1 MHTSNL
7 LLTQVPFYIL
17 LFLALFNCGIH
28 YPVMSLA
35 YLHLLFL
42 KHIYISILR
51 VCNQDTPY
59 ILAYATVVSIALE
72 HKLFYRKKKK
82 QFKVTCNCND
92 QTLNPIRFSWHNTI
106 NQGHVM
112 FNLYLPK
119 AHPSRI
125 LFTMMKPSLKYQFL
139 PMHAT

>member
-1 MHTSNL
+1 MRTSNL

-17 LFLALFNCGIH
+17 LFLAPFHCGIH
-28 YPVMSLA
+28 YLVVSLV

-51 VCNQDTPY
+51 VCNQDAPY

-82 QFKVTCNCND
+82 ELAQ
-92 QTLNPIRFSWHNTI
+92 
-106 NQGHVM
+106 
-112 FNLYLPK
+112 
-119 AHPSRI
+119 
-125 LFTMMKPSLKYQFL
+125 
-139 PMHAT
+139 